1 MSIHHVAAE
10 LDPFRWMFT
19 IGGMLIAVVLIMP
32 GGIVNSLGQL
42 KARLSRKRAAH
53 G

>member
-1 MSIHHVAAE
+1 MFIHHIAAE

-32 GGIVNSLGQL
+32 GGIVNSLDQIG
-42 KARLSRKRAAH
+42 ARLGSKGVRH